1 MKQFNLEEY
10 LQNPS
15 RKIVTRDGR
24 NVRVLCTDAKGDY
37 PIVALIAT
45 LDGSIEFVYKF
56 KKDGHFLDN
65 DDNNS
70 NLDLFFAPEK
80 HERWINLYK
89 EDDNIYASMDTFKTK
104 EEAEALSCS
113 SCIATVKVEWEE

>member
-1 MKQFNLEEY
+1 MKQFILEEY

-24 NVRVLCTDAKGDY
+24 NVRVLCTDAKGNY

-70 NLDLFFAPEK
+70 NLDLFFVPEK
-80 HERWINLYK
+80 YKGWINVYK
-89 EDDNIYASMDTFKTK
+89 DGDYFYSSMDIFKTK
-104 EEAEALSCS
+104 DEAETLSCS